1 MKCAELE
8 ILLADYLD
16 GAVSGGEKSAV
27 EAHLAGC
34 AACAELAR
42 DASGAVAFM
51 ERAATV
57 EAPAAV
63 VARILADDRIRLR
76 RSWPE
81 RLLGFVSQFWQVVSQ
96 LVWQLVWQPRLAM
109 GVAMVVLSVAML
121 GRMWGPAENQV
132 HRAWDRTVKQYEN
145 LPLVSAIQSQLE
157 DWTQGAGL
165 NGAQDQ

>member
-1 MKCAELE
+1 MRCAELE
-8 ILLADYLD
+8 IVLADYLD
-16 GAVSGGEKSAV
+16 GAVSGVEKSAV

-34 AACAELAR
+34 ASCTELAR
-42 DASGAVAFM
+42 DAAGAVAFM
-51 ERAATV
+51 DRAATV
-57 EAPAAV
+57 EPPPGM

-76 RSWPE
+76 RSWSE
-81 RLLGFVSQFWQVVSQ
+81 RLLGFVWF
-96 LVWQLVWQPRLAM
+96 LVGEPRLAM
-109 GVAMVVLSVAML
+109 GVAMVVLSIAML

-157 DWTQGAGL
+157 DWTQDAGL

>member
-1 MKCAELE
+1 MRCTELE
-8 ILLADYLD
+8 VLLADYLD
-16 GAVSGGEKSAV
+16 GGVSGVEKSAV
-27 EAHLAGC
+27 EAHLTAC

-51 ERAATV
+51 DRAATV
-57 EAPAAV
+57 EAPAGM

-76 RSWPE
+76 RSWTE
-81 RLLGFVSQFWQVVSQ
+81 RLLGFVSQYVGEP
-96 LVWQLVWQPRLAM
+96 VWPLLWQPRLAM
-109 GVAMVVLSVAML
+109 GVAMVVLSIAML

-132 HRAWDRTVKQYEN
+132 HRAWDRTVKQYES

-157 DWTQGAGL
+157 DWTQDAGL

>member
-1 MKCAELE
+1 
-8 ILLADYLD
+8 
-16 GAVSGGEKSAV
+16 
-27 EAHLAGC
+27 
-34 AACAELAR
+34 
-42 DASGAVAFM
+42 M

-57 EAPAAV
+57 EAPAGM

-81 RLLGFVSQFWQVVSQ
+81 RLFGFVSQFLWE
-96 LVWQLVWQPRLAM
+96 PRLAM

-121 GRMWGPAENQV
+121 GRMWGPAESQV

-157 DWTQGAGL
+157 DWTQDAGL

>member
-1 MKCAELE
+1 MRCAELE

-16 GAVSGGEKSAV
+16 GAVSGVEKSAV

-34 AACAELAR
+34 AACTELAR
-42 DASGAVAFM
+42 DAAGAVAFM
-51 ERAATV
+51 DRAATV
-57 EAPAAV
+57 EPPPGM

-76 RSWPE
+76 RSWTE
-81 RLLGFVSQFWQVVSQ
+81 RLFGFVSQFWQLVS
-96 LVWQLVWQPRLAM
+96 QPRLAM
-109 GVAMVVLSVAML
+109 GVAMVVLSIAML
-121 GRMWGPAENQV
+121 GRMWGPAESQV

-157 DWTQGAGL
+157 DWTQDAGL

>member
-1 MKCAELE
+1 MKCADLE

-16 GAVSGGEKSAV
+16 GAVSGVEKSAV

-34 AACAELAR
+34 AACVELAR
-42 DASGAVAFM
+42 DAARAVAFM

-57 EAPAAV
+57 EAPPGM
-63 VARILADDRIRLR
+63 VARILADDRIRVR
-76 RSWPE
+76 RSWVE
-81 RLLGFVSQFWQVVSQ
+81 RLLGFVSQYDAQ
-96 LVWQLVWQPRLAM
+96 LVWRFVWQPRLAM
-109 GVAMVVLSVAML
+109 GLAMMVLSIAML

-157 DWTQGAGL
+157 DWTQDAGL